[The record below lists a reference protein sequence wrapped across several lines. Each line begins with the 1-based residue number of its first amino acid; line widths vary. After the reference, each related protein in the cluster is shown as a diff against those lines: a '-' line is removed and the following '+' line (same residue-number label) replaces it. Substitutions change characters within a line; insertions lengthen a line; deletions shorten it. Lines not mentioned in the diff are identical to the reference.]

1 MSMEQSIQRQ
11 VMKMIQAQAGRLVQ
25 TAVGA
30 LTTPRYSGN
39 SLAASATIPAATT
52 ATDEFCVFL
61 LAAPVNYSGLF
72 DVRMTWAVTGITTGD
87 SITWTVST
95 DYTVPA
101 SPAVITGG
109 TSFGGRFGASDGR
122 SIVKTMVTNAGVAG
136 GVTYTNGHT
145 GAPGVT
151 MWASGAQVSV
161 TTALNQVGG
170 FDGTVGASLA
180 TNGTPVPFA
189 AGNTALIMLYT
200 TISAGSATWQSLAVD
215 IVERIV

>member
-1 MSMEQSIQRQ
+1 MEQGVRREII
-11 VMKMIQAQAGRLVQ
+11 KMIQSTAGRIVQ
-25 TAVGA
+25 TAVGG
-30 LTTPRYSGN
+30 LTSPRFSGN

-101 SPAVITGG
+101 SPTVVTGG
-109 TSFGGRFGASDGR
+109 TSFGGRFGASGTT
-122 SIVKTMVTNAGVAG
+122 IQVKNMFTNNATAG
-136 GVTYTNGHT
+136 GITYTNGHT
-145 GAPGVT
+145 GTPGVT

-161 TTALNQVGG
+161 TSALNQVGG
-170 FDGTVGASLA
+170 FDGTVGASLT

-200 TISAGSATWQSLAVD
+200 TISAGSATWQSFAVD
-215 IVERIV
+215 IIERIV